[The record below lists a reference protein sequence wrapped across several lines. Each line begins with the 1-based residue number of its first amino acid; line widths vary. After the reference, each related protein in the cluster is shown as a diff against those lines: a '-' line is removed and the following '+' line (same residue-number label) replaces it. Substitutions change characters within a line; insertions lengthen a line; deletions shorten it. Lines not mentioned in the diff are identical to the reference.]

1 MVAKNNFTKGERV
14 RKTAIKI
21 KDSLFYIG
29 VSDEDIRT
37 FDIIMKTANGTT
49 YNAYLLK
56 TSEGVVIFDTVK
68 EAFAQEFFDKLESLC
83 SYDEIKY
90 IVMHHLEPDHSGA
103 LPELTK
109 RAPQAKIFI
118 SPMAQP
124 MLKSI
129 SHHSENME
137 FETVWTNKEIT
148 LGEKTIK
155 FLSTPNLH
163 WPETM
168 SSYLV
173 EDKVLFSGD
182 VFGSHYCDNRVFN
195 DLVGDF
201 DYAFKYYYDHIMRP
215 FKTDVLN
222 ALRLYKPLDIDL
234 IANLH
239 GPIMRS
245 NPEQYIK
252 KYEKWS
258 MPDKSRHGKKVVSI
272 FYVTSYKNTKE
283 MAEAI
288 FDGLETLDSVIAN
301 IYDLTALDEQNMLS
315 ILEESTGVLI
325 GAPTINGDVPKPV
338 WDLLN
343 CMMLIEKKGKF
354 GGCFGSYGWSG
365 EAVEMMNTRLKSL
378 KFRVPLQP
386 KKIKLIPTKTE
397 LLECIEYGQEFAE
410 IVNGK
415 MVEMTL

>member
-1 MVAKNNFTKGERV
+1 MSN
-14 RKTAIKI
+14 AIKI
-21 KDSLFYIG
+21 SQNVYYIG
-29 VSDEDIRT
+29 VSDADIRT

-49 YNAYLLK
+49 YNAYLIK
-56 TSEGVVIFDTVK
+56 TEEGVIILDTVK
-68 EAFAQEFFDKLESLC
+68 EEFQEEFFSKVESLC
-83 SYDEIKY
+83 SYDDVKY

-109 RAPQAKIFI
+109 RAPQAKVFI

-129 SHHSENME
+129 GKRDSME
-137 FETVWTNKEIT
+137 FETVWTNKELKLGSKT
-148 LGEKTIK
+148 LK

-173 EDKVLFSGD
+173 ENKILFSGD
-182 VFGSHYCDNRVFN
+182 VFGSHYYDSRIFD

-222 ALRLYKPLDIDL
+222 ALRLYEPLEIDI

-239 GPIMRS
+239 GPIIRHDPS
-245 NPEQYIK
+245 
-252 KYEKWS
+252 KYLNLYKKWS
-258 MPDKSRHGKKVVSI
+258 SKDEKLHGKKVVSI

-283 MAEAI
+283 MAQSI
-288 FDGLETLDSVIAN
+288 FDGIEANESLIAN
-301 IYDLTALDEQNMLS
+301 IYDLTALDESNMIS
-315 ILEESTGVLI
+315 ILEESTGIIV
-325 GAPTINGDVPKPV
+325 GSPTINGDVPKPV
-338 WDLLN
+338 WNLLS
-343 CMMLIEKKGKF
+343 CMMLIEKRGKF

-365 EAVEMMNTRLKSL
+365 EAVEMMNSRLKSL

-386 KKIKLIPTKTE
+386 MKIKLIPTQKE
-397 LLECIEYGQEFAE
+397 LLDCYEYGFEFGE
-410 IVNGK
+410 VVNGK
-415 MVEMTL
+415 MMEMTL

>member
-1 MVAKNNFTKGERV
+1 MMNE
-14 RKTAIKI
+14 AIKI
-21 KDSLFYIG
+21 KNDLYYIG
-29 VSDEDIRT
+29 VSDPDIRT

-56 TSEGVVIFDTVK
+56 TDEGVIIFDTVK
-68 EAFAQEFFDKLESLC
+68 KEFSKEFFEKVESVC
-83 SYDEIKY
+83 KYEDIKY
-90 IVMHHLEPDHSGA
+90 IIMHHLEPDHSGA
-103 LPELTK
+103 LSELSK
-109 RAPQAKIFI
+109 RAKDAKVFI
-118 SPMAQP
+118 SPMARP

-129 SHHSENME
+129 AGNSELDLEN
-137 FETVWTNKEIT
+137 VWTNKE
-148 LGEKTIK
+148 LQFSGKTIR

-173 EDKVLFSGD
+173 EDKILFSGD
-182 VFGSHYCDNRVFN
+182 VFGSHYFDDRLFD

-222 ALRLYKPLDIDL
+222 ALLLYDKCEIDM
-234 IANLH
+234 ICNLH
-239 GPIMRS
+239 GPIIRN
-245 NPEQYIK
+245 NPQ
-252 KYEKWS
+252 KYLDAYLKWS
-258 MPDKSRHGKKVVSI
+258 TKEDRLHGKKVVSI
-272 FYVTSYKNTKE
+272 FYVTSYKNTKD

-288 FDGLETLDSVIAN
+288 YNGIEANESLIAN
-301 IYDLTALDEQNMLS
+301 IYDLTALDEQNMIT
-315 ILEESTGVLI
+315 ILEESTGILI

-338 WDLLN
+338 WDLLS
-343 CMMLIEKKGKF
+343 CMMLLEKKGKF

-365 EAVEMMNTRLKSL
+365 EAVDMMQSRLKNL
-378 KFRVPLQP
+378 KFRIPLSPQ
-386 KKIKLIPTKTE
+386 KVKLIPTKME
-397 LLECIEYGQEFAE
+397 LLNCYDFGYEFGE